1 MGAPSFWTS
10 MTVAVALLLGCESRC
25 ELDPELRE
33 LAGSGATSCGRVP
46 LGGDQSAAHRCAVES
61 LRAGRAFW
69 VQWQRQGI
77 DSEVWAGL
85 ARAPDG
91 TGYSYF
97 WDGDPSGGSNAGAT
111 AHRSR
116 CARLEVATVDGLE
129 QVVCEGGG
137 PLETVCGR

>member
-1 MGAPSFWTS
+1 MDASSKWTS
-10 MTVAVALLLGCESRC
+10 LTVALALVLGCESRC
-25 ELDPELRE
+25 ELDPELRA
-33 LAGSGATSCGRVP
+33 LAGPGATACGRVP
-46 LGGDQSAAHRCAVES
+46 LGADQSAAHRCAVES

-69 VQWQRQGI
+69 VQFQRQGI

-91 TGYSYF
+91 TGYSYS
-97 WDGDPSGGSNAGAT
+97 WDGDPSGGSGVGAT
-111 AHRSR
+111 AQRSR
-116 CARLEVATVDGLE
+116 CARLVVATVDGLE